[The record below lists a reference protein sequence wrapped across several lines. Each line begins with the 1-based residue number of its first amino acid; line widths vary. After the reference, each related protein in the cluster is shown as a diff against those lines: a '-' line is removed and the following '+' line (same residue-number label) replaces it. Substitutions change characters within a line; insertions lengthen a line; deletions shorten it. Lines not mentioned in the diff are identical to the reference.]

1 MLEIATLLKN
11 KKPHIAKKISSVKI
25 PNWVIFL
32 AALFN
37 KQANEAALFL
47 RMSRNVSNEK
57 AKKVLGWKPIANN
70 EEVILASINSMIK
83 F

>member
-1 MLEIATLLKN
+1 MLEIAALLKN
-11 KKPHIAKKISSVKI
+11 KKPNVSKKISSIKI
-25 PNWVIFL
+25 PNWVIYL

-37 KQANEAALFL
+37 KRANEAALFL

-57 AKKVLGWKPIANN
+57 AKRILGLEPIPNN
-70 EEVILASINSMIK
+70 EETIPASINSMIK